1 MAEIEIYDDITQ
13 DLSKNIRHELAMI
26 PDGEPIDLHIAS
38 YGGELLAA
46 ITIIENLKKKNSRL
60 IAYIDGFACSAAS
73 IIAIACDYVK
83 MSILGTLM
91 IHSAHSGSGGTNDP
105 GVDWCNGRQMM
116 LIKARNPALGEE
128 LFNNDNFFGAEEAL
142 KLGLVDEI
150 INFDSGLKAACE
162 RYAASMKQR
171 QKPHTEG
178 IVMAK
183 NVIKAAEEMPVDE
196 VVEEVKEKEEEKVEE
211 KTEEKRDLY
220 DVMEELTKRIGELE
234 DRIARLEKPGE
245 EVVVEAACG
254 EDDDRKQA
262 RIDAMLKRLA
272 RPQAAV
278 SVAMGAEQP
287 KVHKV
292 DTKKYAAF
300 LNS

>member
-83 MSILGTLM
+83 MSVLGTLM
-91 IHSAHSGSGGTNDP
+91 IHSAHDGMGNTDDP
-105 GVDWCNGRQMM
+105 GVEWCNSRQLMI
-116 LIKARNPALGEE
+116 IKAKNPELGEE
-128 LFNNDNFFGAEEAL
+128 LFVGDNFWGADEAL

-150 INFDSGLKAACE
+150 INFDSGLEAVCK
-162 RYAASMKQR
+162 RYAASIKKR
-171 QKPHTEG
+171 QNPQEDV
-178 IVMAK
+178 VMAK
-183 NVIKAAEEMPVDE
+183 NVIKAAEEMPVEE
-196 VVEEVKEKEEEKVEE
+196 VVEQVKEKEEEKVEE
-211 KTEEKRDLY
+211 KPEEKRDLY
-220 DVMEELTKRIGELE
+220 DVVEELTNRLREIEERLS
-234 DRIARLEKPGE
+234 RLEKPE

-254 EDDDRKQA
+254 EDDERKQA
-262 RIDAMLKRLA
+262 RIDAMLKNLA
-272 RPQAAV
+272 RPQSSLPIAKKENQA
-278 SVAMGAEQP
+278 
-287 KVHKV
+287 VHKV
-292 DTKKYAAF
+292 DTKKFAAF
-300 LNS
+300 LNG